1 MFLVS
6 AMLTKRFDSS
16 MGLSLSTGDR
26 KSLWKGL
33 AGDKL
38 QGMKLPAQLLLVAL
52 TLSVGALSP
61 IVPAEVSFPK
71 SQTSGCCP
79 AEEVATCNSCPTA
92 MGQTP
97 SSFASSCCL
106 VHWTCCALYFARAT
120 PFFTNMRVLGTIGA
134 SDERATMRAERP
146 PVPPPRSDFS

>member
-38 QGMKLPAQLLLVAL
+38 QGMKLPARLLLVAL

-97 SSFASSCCL
+97 SSFASSCCSTQS
-106 VHWTCCALYFARAT
+106 TCCSLYFVRTT
-120 PFFTNMRVLGTIGA
+120 PFSVSMRVTGA
-134 SDERATMRAERP
+134 VSFSDERATARAERP
-146 PVPPPRSDFS
+146 PVPPPRSQFS